1 VYHLWYTLSMAETPT
16 TATSHYQRR
25 RARELDDAEFRE
37 EYERARVEIAQVD
50 TIMRQLDA
58 RREAS
63 GMSKADLARLIG
75 KNPSTVRRLFSA
87 EVNPELKTIVAM
99 ASVLGARIEIVG
111 EPSANTDSATS
122 RSVA

>member
-1 VYHLWYTLSMAETPT
+1 MAEIPT
-16 TATSHYQRR
+16 TDTSHYQRR
-25 RARELDDAEFRE
+25 RARELADAEFRE

-75 KNPSTVRRLFSA
+75 KNPSTVRRLFTA

-111 EPSANTDSATS
+111 EPSANTDSSTS